1 MIELSENMPK
11 NAGEA
16 GNYIFTVS
24 QPTLDDLK
32 VMVMLEAAGQ
42 GFYAA
47 LAEAAPN
54 VEVRA
59 LLEKSGREEMGHAHR
74 VARVIRHVFGEEFAV
89 PAPEENPYYMKPAG
103 LAVTPEL
110 LDSITQG
117 ENAGEALYAGWADY
131 LGDAEAARQ
140 LRQNGAEERGHGE
153 RAQLAKT
160 MLRA

>member
-47 LAEAAPN
+47 LAEAAPT

-153 RAQLAKT
+153 RAQLVKT